1 MEGDHKKRPGSAD
14 TPPGPTQEVLTPMPA
29 KKGSRAPER
38 GHRVAQARRRAGLS
52 QPALA
57 ERVGVGRATIA
68 RIEAGG
74 TSPSV
79 ALALRIAQTLGEPV
93 ETLFGGER

>member
-1 MEGDHKKRPGSAD
+1 
-14 TPPGPTQEVLTPMPA
+14 V
-29 KKGSRAPER
+29 
-38 GHRVAQARRRAGLS
+38 QARERAGLS

-79 ALALRIAQTLGEPV
+79 TIALAISRELGEPV
-93 ETLFGGER
+93 ETLFGGGE